1 MIRGFN
7 EDLITFWR
15 NLKRSD
21 SFSQNLA
28 FTFSG
33 NVLAILIGFAFTPIL
48 TRIYS
53 PGAYGMFSLFIA
65 LSQNVGSIATLQFTR
80 AFVIVEKEEAF
91 RNLLVTTLLSSFVFS
106 VVSGIVLLLFGD
118 VVLDFFQSVSLKPF
132 LILIPIA
139 IFFNAF
145 NDIIRS
151 WNIRLKAFKRGSYV
165 RMSSTLA
172 SRLSSVSLGF
182 FTSGSVIGLLVGELV
197 YKIIDSVF
205 LITKGMRQ
213 ALNFSGAHKPS
224 AISETFTAFKNY
236 PLYVLP
242 SVWIGGFATQL
253 PVYFLLM
260 GFSSEVVGHYS
271 LANRM
276 LSIPALIIVNSL
288 APVFL
293 QRITEHYRTSKDE
306 IANLIAKLV
315 NRLLLITLFP
325 FLLLMLFSEWI
336 FEFFLGD
343 QWTLAGQLAFFLGVY
358 YPFYILSGSMVSI
371 FRVFERERLALF
383 FNLIFIGVV
392 AIVLWIGIQLGN
404 VFITMALY
412 SISSVVLYA
421 VQTYLLLKIAGCK
434 KFKTLILGVSLFL
447 IIVALIVHVRS
458 SELW

>member
-1 MIRGFN
+1 MLRGFN

-53 PGAYGMFSLFIA
+53 PEAYGMFSLFIA
-65 LSQNVGSIATLQFTR
+65 LGQNVGSIATLQFTR
-80 AFVIVEKEEAF
+80 AFVIVESEDAF
-91 RNLLVTTLLSSFVFS
+91 RSLWITTLVSSVVFS
-106 VVSGIVLLLFGD
+106 ILSGIVLLLYGD
-118 VVLDFFQSVSLKPF
+118 AVLGFFQAESLSPF
-132 LILIPIA
+132 LVLIPIA
-139 IFFNAF
+139 IFLNAF

-151 WNIRLKAFKRGSYV
+151 WSIRLKEFRRGSYV

-182 FTSGSVIGLLVGELV
+182 FTSGSVIGLLVGELM
-197 YKIIDSVF
+197 YKTIDSVF

-213 ALNFSGAHKPS
+213 ALDFSGAHKPV
-224 AISETFTAFKNY
+224 ALSETLSAFKNY

-315 NRLLLITLFP
+315 NRLLLITLLP

-336 FEFFLGD
+336 FLFLLGD
-343 QWTLAGQLAFFLGVY
+343 QWMLAGQLAFFLGVY
-358 YPFYILSGSMVSI
+358 YPFYILSGSMVSV
-371 FRVFERERLALF
+371 FRVFERERLALL
-383 FNLIFIGVV
+383 FNLLFIAVV
-392 AIVLWIGIQLGN
+392 AVILWIGIGTGN
-404 VFITMALY
+404 IFITIGMY
-412 SISSVVLYA
+412 SVASVVLYA
-421 VQTYLLLKIAGCK
+421 LQMYLLLKIAGCK
-434 KFKTLILGVSLFL
+434 EFKVPVIGLLIFL
-447 IIVALIVHVRS
+447 IAVAAMVWMKFV
-458 SELW
+458 